1 MLDIKY
7 IKENPEEVVARLA
20 MKGKDAKEEI
30 AKILELDAKRRAI
43 IGESESLKA
52 EQNKVTK
59 MIPALKKEGKDTTE
73 IFKQMGEMKAKAKE
87 LDEELKAYFIAAHNL
102 KVSAKKISR
111 IRGVYSNKL
120 SKRKKKKHEIKIC
133 NYNDSLN
140 SYANIASRIRWLL
153 DTFASCADGAV
164 AASKSKRAANK
175 LRKRADEYSL
185 KILKEKTR
193 IEDITDG
200 VVMPVSTYVN

>member
-1 MLDIKY
+1 MR
-7 IKENPEEVVARLA
+7 ARLYGLGHLRGRRSA
-20 MKGKDAKEEI
+20 QKACPDARLRYEGGDEVFF
-30 AKILELDAKRRAI
+30 KR
-43 IGESESLKA
+43 
-52 EQNKVTK
+52 
-59 MIPALKKEGKDTTE
+59 KKRKSVTE
-73 IFKQMGEMKAKAKE
+73 IETPSATVCAVDAASPTYEKYVACMDKCRSE

-140 SYANIASRIRWLL
+140 SYANIASRVRWLL

-164 AASKSKRAANK
+164 AALKSKRAANK